1 MLVLKCDLAFKVIF
15 RPQLLATVKKFFVFS
30 CHQCVTSS
38 MEPGDNLDNDC
49 DGKYDEEIKD
59 GKDNDLDGKVD
70 EDLEKVIHLE
80 ISLKHMG

>member
-1 MLVLKCDLAFKVIF
+1 
-15 RPQLLATVKKFFVFS
+15 
-30 CHQCVTSS
+30 

-59 GKDNDLDGKVD
+59 GKDNDLDGKID

-80 ISLKHMG
+80 LSWKHMA